1 MDTCTGTII
10 GRRHILTAAHC
21 LDGKRANETNPSYQ
35 ILAPYEW
42 DDFVTGTRGIYVGNH
57 KKQTIDP
64 ATDPHGQKLTIETG
78 WGLVKN
84 KTVIEFP
91 IYGHKFVGN
100 EIHER
105 HLVDIVVVQV
115 KQLIRIVE
123 GHVSL
128 ARFDSPE
135 VAEGA
140 SNCKTC
146 TGDCDTNVD
155 FLALGWGRVTD
166 GNYHC

>member
-64 ATDPHGQKLTIETG
+64 ATDPHGQKLTIETA
-78 WGLVKN
+78 WGNMVKYDAE
-84 KTVIEFP
+84 KQEA
-91 IYGHKFVGN
+91 N
-100 EIHER
+100 ERMPTNYQGDRGLHQRR
-105 HLVDIVVVQV
+105 HALP
-115 KQLIRIVE
+115 
-123 GHVSL
+123 H
-128 ARFDSPE
+128 AR
-135 VAEGA
+135 
-140 SNCKTC
+140 
-146 TGDCDTNVD
+146 
-155 FLALGWGRVTD
+155 GRRGRPD
-166 GNYHC
+166 